1 MSKNVTIPTDQGR
14 PFVVIYNGIKY
25 VFTPGETVEVP
36 QGIAL
41 VIEECGRWTDKYLPP
56 ENEGGGGG
64 DCNCTPRQDGITP
77 HIGANGNWYI
87 GETDTGVN
95 AEGNDGEDG
104 KTPHIGANGNWFIG
118 STDTGVDAVGDDGED
133 GTSPTVTVSKSG
145 KVTTITITDKNGK
158 KTATINDGADGKT
171 PVKGT
176 DYFTSADKTEL
187 INAIKGSLTLGIASD
202 GLIYLFVDG
211 SPVGTGI
218 PQGQSGDVFGYVD
231 ENNTIVLNGNLADG
245 TYTIKYEMENGD
257 VVDIGNMVLDSTVYY
272 SVTSNLTNCT
282 INNSAKTVAQGS
294 GYSATITAFDGYELS
309 SVVVTMGGSAVSV
322 TNGVINIANVTGNIV
337 ITAVAEEVQTAE
349 PVTVDIALTDG
360 IRIGSDGGDRTLA
373 GYCAT
378 EMIDL
383 RDIPKPCAINLIKAQ
398 WCSDGT
404 SSSVRYYVANASGT
418 ALDSGI
424 TTIGV
429 TDYFTVVATND
440 SWADVTV
447 TVVSHDVGYIRFS
460 GYWANV
466 NYSDNS
472 SSLAAAN
479 TKATLTYTPN

>member
-41 VIEECGRWTDKYLPP
+41 VIEECGRWTNKYLPP

-64 DCNCTPRQDGITP
+64 DCNCTPGQDGITP
-77 HIGANGNWYI
+77 HIGVNGNWYI

-95 AEGNDGEDG
+95 AEGDDGEDG

-118 STDTGVDAVGDDGED
+118 STDTGVNAVGDDGED
-133 GTSPTVTVSKSG
+133 GTDGVSPTVTVSKSG
-145 KVTTITITDKNGK
+145 KVTTITITDKSGT
-158 KTATINDGADGKT
+158 KTATINDGADK
-171 PVKGT
+171 
-176 DYFTSADKTEL
+176 AEL

-211 SPVGTGI
+211 APVGTGI

-231 ENNTIVLNGNLADG
+231 ENNTVVLNGNLADG
-245 TYTIKYEMENGD
+245 TYTIKYEMANGNI
-257 VVDIGNMVLDSTVYY
+257 VDIGNMVLDSTVYY

-282 INNSAKTVAQGS
+282 ISNSTKTVAQGS
-294 GYSATITAFDGYELS
+294 SYSATITANSGYELK
-309 SVVVTMGGSAVSV
+309 SVVVTMGGANVAVSGS
-322 TNGVINIANVTGNIV
+322 NINIARVTGDIV

-349 PVTVDIALTDG
+349 PVTVDIALTDA
-360 IRIGSDGGDRTLA
+360 IRIGSDGGDRAQA

-383 RDIPKPCAINLIKAQ
+383 RSIPKPCTINLTKAQ

-404 SSSVRYYVANASGT
+404 SSAVRYYVANASGT

-424 TTIGV
+424 TPIGV
-429 TDYFTVVATND
+429 TDYFTVVANNG

-447 TVVSHDVGYIRFS
+447 TVASDDVGYIRFS